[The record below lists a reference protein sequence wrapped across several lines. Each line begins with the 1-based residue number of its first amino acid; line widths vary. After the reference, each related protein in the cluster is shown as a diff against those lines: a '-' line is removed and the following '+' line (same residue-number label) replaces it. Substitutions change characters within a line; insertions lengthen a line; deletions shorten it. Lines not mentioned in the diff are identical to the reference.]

1 MEPHTTSA
9 AMMACN
15 LPPHCLLALS
25 GQQWK
30 AVYYDL
36 TTQRVSST
44 THSGPGQHATWSSN
58 EIGFKE
64 IDSEEAQVME
74 AIGVPVYTVFS
85 NLSGAK
91 HKAVPTNA
99 DWESSETGEVFTAF
113 KDVMG

>member
-1 MEPHTTSA
+1 
-9 AMMACN
+9 
-15 LPPHCLLALS
+15 
-25 GQQWK
+25 
-30 AVYYDL
+30 
-36 TTQRVSST
+36 
-44 THSGPGQHATWSSN
+44 
-58 EIGFKE
+58 
-64 IDSEEAQVME
+64 ME